1 MPPLPDVHPTLAE
14 RVRTSRSLGANADYV
29 LHGGG
34 NTSAKGTVK
43 NILGEDVEVMWVKG
57 SGWDLG
63 TIEAPGLPAL
73 DLQQLRALRSAPS
86 MTDEVMVR
94 EVRRCMLDPNGP
106 TPSVETLLHAFLPH
120 RFIDHSHAD
129 AILALSNRVNG
140 RELCEDV
147 FGGRLAYLH
156 YVMPGFPLALA
167 VADLVDNHP
176 NVEGVLLHHH
186 GLFTFAETA
195 DESLQLHEEFVG
207 LAEALYAEEK
217 QAVSQAQGKPTHPA
231 KDVLP
236 FLRGALNQETS
247 FVFSL
252 RDDPWILALLGQSN
266 AKELLLTPP
275 LTPDHTIRT
284 KSLPCWLDISGEDPA
299 KSVKDAVADYSN
311 IYRQYFE
318 AGCQSRGPRKELD
331 SLPRLVLIPGLG
343 MIGVGNTSKAAAIAA
358 DIGEH
363 TLLTKAAAQGLGAYQ
378 GLDDLDLFDM
388 EYWSLEQAKLGKG
401 VAPELAGKVAVI
413 TGGGGAIGEGVA
425 RVLLDAGACIA
436 LLDLDETAVAATAK
450 RLGKNTLA
458 VTADVTSEESM
469 NAAMEKVC
477 RAFGGIDIVIPNAG
491 IAHSASIL
499 KHHIKDWERLTAVNQ
514 TGAFLTLKTAG
525 EILYRQKTGGSVVL
539 ISSKNVLAPGAEFSA
554 YSASKAGAHQLAKV
568 AALEWASEN
577 IAVNLVC
584 PDAVF
589 RDGENS
595 SGLWDEIGPDRAA
608 SRGLSTGELETFYR
622 DRSLL
627 KQEVTAEDVGRAVL
641 FFAARRT
648 PTTGGVL
655 NVDGGVASAF
665 PR

>member
-1 MPPLPDVHPTLAE
+1 MNASPSEIHPTLTE
-14 RVRTSRSLGANADYV
+14 RVRTSRALGADADYV

-34 NTSAKGTVK
+34 NTSAKGTVT
-43 NILGEDVEVMWVKG
+43 NLLGEEVEVMWVKG

-73 DLQQLRALRSAPS
+73 DLKQLRALRKVDA

-94 EVRRCMLDPNGP
+94 EVRRCMLDPSGP

-129 AILALSNRVNG
+129 AILAVSNRANG
-140 RELCEDV
+140 VELCQEV
-147 FGGRLAYLH
+147 FGNRVAYLP

-167 VADLVDNHP
+167 VADLVDDNP
-176 NVEGVLLHHH
+176 DVEGVLLHQH

-195 DESLQLHEEFVG
+195 DESLQRHRELVG
-207 LAEALYAEEK
+207 LAEARYADAK
-217 QAVSQAQGKPTHPA
+217 QNVLAGQATPRHQAQ
-231 KDVLP
+231 DVLP

-252 RDDPWILALLGQSN
+252 RNDAWILALLDQPN
-266 AKELLLTPP
+266 AKELFLTPP

-284 KSLPCWLDISGEDPA
+284 KSLPCWLEIQDDVTNA
-299 KSVKDAVADYSN
+299 ATTAVTSYGKT
-311 IYRQYFE
+311 YQQYFE
-318 AGCQSRGPRKELD
+318 NGCENRGQRQELD
-331 SLPRLVLIPGLG
+331 SFPRLVLIPGLG
-343 MIGVGNTSKAAAIAA
+343 MVGIGNSAKAAAIAA

-363 TLLTKAAAQGLGAYQ
+363 TLLTKAAASDLGTYQ
-378 GLDDLDLFDM
+378 GLNDLDLFDM
-388 EYWSLEQAKLGKG
+388 EYWSLEQAKLGKSKP
-401 VAPELAGKVAVI
+401 AELAGKVAII
-413 TGGGGAIGEGVA
+413 TGGGGAIGEGVG
-425 RVLLDAGACIA
+425 RILLEAGACVA
-436 LLDLDETAVAATAK
+436 LLDFDEEAAKAVAK
-450 RLGKNTLA
+450 RLGQGALVVK
-458 VTADVTSEESM
+458 ADVTSEESM
-469 NAAMEKVC
+469 DAAMEKVC
-477 RAFGGIDIVIPNAG
+477 HAFGGLDIIVPNAG
-491 IAHSASIL
+491 VAHSAPL
-499 KHHIKDWERLTAVNQ
+499 LEHELEDWERLTTVNQ
-514 TGAFLTLKTAG
+514 TGVFLTLKTAG
-525 EILYRQKTGGSVVL
+525 KILRRQNQGGSVVV

-568 AALEWASEN
+568 AALEWAPN
-577 IAVNLVC
+577 NVTVNLVC

-608 SRGLSTGELETFYR
+608 SRGLSPGELESFYR

-627 KQEVTAEDVGRAVL
+627 KQEVTADDVGRAVL

>member
-1 MPPLPDVHPTLAE
+1 MTASPSEIHPTLAE
-14 RVRTSRSLGANADYV
+14 RVRTSRALGADVDYV

-34 NTSAKGTVK
+34 NTSAKGTVT
-43 NILGEDVEVMWVKG
+43 NLLGEEVEVMWVKG

-73 DLQQLRALRSAPS
+73 DLKQLRALRRVDA

-94 EVRRCMLDPNGP
+94 EVRRCMLDPSGP
-106 TPSVETLLHAFLPH
+106 SPSVETLLHAFLPH

-129 AILALSNRVNG
+129 AILAVSNRANG
-140 RELCEDV
+140 VELCQEV
-147 FGGRLAYLH
+147 FGNRVAYLH

-167 VADLVDNHP
+167 VADLVDANP
-176 NVEGVLLHHH
+176 GVEGVLLHQH

-195 DESLQLHEEFVG
+195 DESLQRHQELVG
-207 LAEALYAEEK
+207 LAEARYADAK
-217 QAVSQAQGKPTHPA
+217 QDVLSRQATPRHQAQ
-231 KDVLP
+231 DVLP

-252 RDDPWILALLGQSN
+252 RNDAWILALLDQPN
-266 AKELLLTPP
+266 AKELFLTPP

-284 KSLPCWLDISGEDPA
+284 KSLPCWLEVQEDVA
-299 KSVKDAVADYSN
+299 NAATVAVEAYGKA
-311 IYRQYFE
+311 YHQYFE
-318 AGCQSRGPRKELD
+318 HGCQNRGQRQELD
-331 SLPRLVLIPGLG
+331 SFPRLVLIPGLG
-343 MIGVGNTSKAAAIAA
+343 MVGVGNSAKAAAIAA

-363 TLLTKAAAQGLGAYQ
+363 TLLTKSAAKDLGPYQ
-378 GLDDLDLFDM
+378 GLNDLDLFDM
-388 EYWSLEQAKLGKG
+388 EYWSLEQAKLGKSKP
-401 VAPELAGKVAVI
+401 AELAGKVAII
-413 TGGGGAIGEGVA
+413 TGGGGAIGEGVG
-425 RVLLDAGACIA
+425 RILLEAGACVA
-436 LLDLDETAVAATAK
+436 LLDFDEEAARAAAK
-450 RLGKNTLA
+450 RLGQGTLA

-469 NAAMEKVC
+469 TAAMEKVC
-477 RAFGGIDIVIPNAG
+477 HAFGGVDIVVPNAG
-491 IAHSASIL
+491 VAHSAPIL
-499 KHHIKDWERLTAVNQ
+499 EHDLEDWQRLTAVNQ
-514 TGAFLTLKTAG
+514 TGVFLTLKTAG
-525 EILYRQKTGGSVVL
+525 KILRRQSQGGSVVV

-568 AALEWASEN
+568 AALEWAPEN
-577 IAVNLVC
+577 VTVNLVC

-608 SRGLSTGELETFYR
+608 SRGLSAGELETFYR

-627 KQEVTAEDVGRAVL
+627 KQEVTADDVGRAVL
-641 FFAARRT
+641 FFAARCT